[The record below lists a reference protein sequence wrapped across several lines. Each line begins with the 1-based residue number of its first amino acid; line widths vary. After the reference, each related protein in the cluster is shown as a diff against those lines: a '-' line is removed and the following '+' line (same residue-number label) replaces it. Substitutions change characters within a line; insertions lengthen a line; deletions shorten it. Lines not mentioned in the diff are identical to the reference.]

1 MQRRSG
7 LAKGLARISIPSQHR
22 LTGMGV
28 DPARS
33 RWHRRSFGVPNR
45 IWALML
51 ALVSLVAISRQVLSY
66 HRQPQQVSTVGLVP
80 INYLH
85 SANHFT
91 TNASEWDT
99 SSSPFNFC
107 PVFGPGDDIA
117 KKYNAMALAQSR
129 LHLGSGGRVH
139 RVIHKALLGQPIT
152 MSVLG
157 GSGESRATAPFA
169 AVSSN

>member
-7 LAKGLARISIPSQHR
+7 FAKGLARISIPSQHR

-28 DPARS
+28 DSTRS
-33 RWHRRSFGVPNR
+33 RWHQRSFGVPNR
-45 IWALML
+45 IWAILV
-51 ALVSLVAISRQVLSY
+51 AFVSLVAISRQVLY
-66 HRQPQQVSTVGLVP
+66 HRQLQLVSTAGLVS

-85 SANHFT
+85 SANF
-91 TNASEWDT
+91 NSSEGDV
-99 SSSPFNFC
+99 SNSPFRFC
-107 PVFGPGDDIA
+107 PVFGPEDDIA
-117 KKYNAMALAQSR
+117 KKYSAVALAQSR

-157 GSGESRATAPFA
+157 GSGVFRATLCEFH
-169 AVSSN
+169 SSTLPC

>member
-33 RWHRRSFGVPNR
+33 RWHQRSFGVPNR
-45 IWALML
+45 IWALL
-51 ALVSLVAISRQVLSY
+51 VAFVSLVAISRHVLY
-66 HRQPQQVSTVGLVP
+66 HRQLQPISTAGLVP

-85 SANHFT
+85 SAN
-91 TNASEWDT
+91 NSEGDAS
-99 SSSPFNFC
+99 SGPFPFC
-107 PVFGPGDDIA
+107 PMFGPGDDIA
-117 KKYNAMALAQSR
+117 KKYGPVVLAQSR

-157 GSGESRATAPFA
+157 GSGMSRATT
-169 AVSSN
+169 AVSLNSFALHG

>member
-7 LAKGLARISIPSQHR
+7 RLVRCNISIPSQHR
-22 LTGMGV
+22 LTGMAV
-28 DPARS
+28 DSKRS

-45 IWALML
+45 IWAILL
-51 ALVSLVAISRQVLSY
+51 AFVSVLLISRQAFSY
-66 HRQPQQVSTVGLVP
+66 HRQPQQVSTAGLVP

-85 SANHFT
+85 SAEYLT
-91 TNASEWDT
+91 PNASDGRT
-99 SSSPFNFC
+99 SSSPFHFC

-117 KKYNAMALAQSR
+117 KKYGPTALAQSR

-157 GSGESRATAPFA
+157 GSGECTFSRR
-169 AVSSN
+169 VKRN

>member
-22 LTGMGV
+22 LTGMSV
-28 DPARS
+28 DSTRT

-45 IWALML
+45 IWAILL
-51 ALVSLVAISRQVLSY
+51 AFVSLVVVSRQILSTY
-66 HRQPQQVSTVGLVP
+66 RRLPQPLSTAGLVP

-85 SANHFT
+85 SANYFAA
-91 TNASEWDT
+91 NSSEMDT
-99 SSSPFNFC
+99 SSNPFHFC

-117 KKYNAMALAQSR
+117 EKYGVMALTQTR

-157 GSGESRATAPFA
+157 GSGESRTM
-169 AVSSN
+169 VL

>member
-28 DPARS
+28 DSTRS
-33 RWHRRSFGVPNR
+33 RWHRRYFGVPNR
-45 IWALML
+45 IWALLL
-51 ALVSLVAISRQVLSY
+51 AFVSLLVISRQALSY
-66 HRQPQQVSTVGLVP
+66 HRLPQSVTTAGLVP

-85 SANHFT
+85 SANYFI
-91 TNASEWDT
+91 TNASQGDT
-99 SSSPFNFC
+99 SSNPFHFC
-107 PVFGPGDDIA
+107 PVFGPRDDIA
-117 KKYNAMALAQSR
+117 EKYGAVVLAQSR

-139 RVIHKALLGQPIT
+139 RVIHKALAGQPIT

-157 GSGESRATAPFA
+157 GSGESRTAA
-169 AVSSN
+169 SLVTVL